1 MILQLKVN
9 GFKNLM
15 DVDVR
20 FGPFTCVA
28 GANGV
33 GKSNLFDAI
42 RFLSLLANKTLTEA
56 ALSVRAEGGSASDL
70 RSLFHRVGDRYE
82 DRMSFE
88 AEMIVPAKAVDD
100 LGQTGEASITILR
113 YLLEL
118 GYRQDARNS
127 TSLGSLEI
135 LKEEL
140 SHIKKG
146 EAGKH
151 LMFPHSRKEWRDGV
165 VLGARRSPFIS
176 TEGEGEARVI
186 KLHQDRSGAGRGGGR
201 TLARSAANLPRTV
214 LSVANAAESPTVLCA
229 RREMESWRILQ
240 LEPSALRKPDEIN
253 ASPHL
258 SINGAHLPA
267 SLYRLAHTAVVNS
280 KDQKPVIDPDFVYS
294 KVANRLTTLI
304 GDVHKVW
311 VDRDD
316 KRETLTLQVT
326 GIDGTGHPARSL
338 SDGTLRFLALSV
350 IELDVTA
357 QGLVCL
363 EEPENGIH
371 PERIPAMLHL
381 LQDIATDPDEP
392 VDETNPLRQV
402 IVNTHSPAVVSEVS
416 DDSLLVAET
425 REDFRDGKRF
435 KGVSFSCLSDT
446 WRTKAPEKPSIVSKG
461 KLMAYLN
468 PASPPKPKEE
478 RRLRRVVDRDDLQML
493 IPLRERSNG

>member
-1 MILQLKVN
+1 
-9 GFKNLM
+9 
-15 DVDVR
+15 
-20 FGPFTCVA
+20 
-28 GANGV
+28 
-33 GKSNLFDAI
+33 
-42 RFLSLLANKTLTEA
+42 
-56 ALSVRAEGGSASDL
+56 
-70 RSLFHRVGDRYE
+70 
-82 DRMSFE
+82 
-88 AEMIVPAKAVDD
+88 
-100 LGQTGEASITILR
+100 
-113 YLLEL
+113 
-118 GYRQDARNS
+118 
-127 TSLGSLEI
+127 
-135 LKEEL
+135 
-140 SHIKKG
+140 
-146 EAGKH
+146 
-151 LMFPHSRKEWRDGV
+151 
-165 VLGARRSPFIS
+165 
-176 TEGEGEARVI
+176 
-186 KLHQDRSGAGRGGGR
+186 
-201 TLARSAANLPRTV
+201 
-214 LSVANAAESPTVLCA
+214 
-229 RREMESWRILQ
+229 MESWRILQ

-267 SLYRLAHTAVVNS
+267 SLYRLAHTAVVHS
-280 KDQKPVIDPDFVYS
+280 KDQESMIDPDFIYS

-304 GDVHKVW
+304 GDVRKVW
-311 VDRDD
+311 VDRDE

-326 GIDGTGHPARSL
+326 GIDGTDHPARSL

-350 IELDVTA
+350 LELDVTA

>member
-1 MILQLKVN
+1 MLLRLKVD

-15 DVDVR
+15 GVDVR

-70 RSLFHRVGDRYE
+70 RSLFHRVADHYE

-88 AEMIVPAKAVDD
+88 VEMIVPGKAVDD
-100 LGQTGEASITILR
+100 LGQPGEASITILR
-113 YLLEL
+113 YQLEL
-118 GYRQDARNS
+118 GYRKDVRNG
-127 TSLGSLEI
+127 TSPGSLEI

-151 LMFPHSRKEWRDGV
+151 LIFPHSRKWRDGV
-165 VLGARRSPFIS
+165 VVGARRSLFIS
-176 TEGEGEARVI
+176 TEGQGAARVI
-186 KLHQDRSGAGRGGGR
+186 KLHQDHRSTGSGGGR
-201 TLARSAANLPRTV
+201 TLARSAENLPRTV
-214 LSVANAAESPTVLCA
+214 VSVANAAESPTVLCV

-258 SINGAHLPA
+258 SSNGAHLPG
-267 SLYRLAHTAVVNS
+267 SLYHLAQSTVSNS
-280 KDQKPVIDPDFVYS
+280 IDQKQIIDPDFIYS

-304 GDVHKVW
+304 GDVRKVW

-326 GIDGTGHPARSL
+326 GIDGTDHPARSL

-350 IELDVTA
+350 LEMDVTD
-357 QGLVCL
+357 QGLICL

-371 PERIPAMLHL
+371 PERIPAMLQL

-392 VDETNPLRQV
+392 VDENNPLRQV
-402 IVNTHSPAVVSEVS
+402 IVNTHSPTVVSEVP
-416 DDSLLVAET
+416 DDSLLVAEI
-425 REDFRDGKRF
+425 REDIRENKRF
-435 KGVSFSCLSDT
+435 KKVSFSCLSET

-468 PASPPKPKEE
+468 PATSPKPKEE
-478 RRLRRVVDRDDLQML
+478 GRSKRVADRDDLQIL
-493 IPLRERSNG
+493 IPFKGRSDG